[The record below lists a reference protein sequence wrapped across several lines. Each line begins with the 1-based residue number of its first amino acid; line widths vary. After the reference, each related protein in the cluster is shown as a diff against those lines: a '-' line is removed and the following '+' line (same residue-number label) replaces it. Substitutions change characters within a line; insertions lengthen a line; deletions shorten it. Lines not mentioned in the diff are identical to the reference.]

1 MNTANREIL
10 MSPFFQNSAVQIC
23 KKKDSKDNFAI
34 QNFAQS
40 V

>member
-10 MSPFFQNSAVQIC
+10 MSPFFQHSAVQIC
-23 KKKDSKDNFAI
+23 EKNGGEDFAI
-34 QNFAQS
+34 QNFAQM